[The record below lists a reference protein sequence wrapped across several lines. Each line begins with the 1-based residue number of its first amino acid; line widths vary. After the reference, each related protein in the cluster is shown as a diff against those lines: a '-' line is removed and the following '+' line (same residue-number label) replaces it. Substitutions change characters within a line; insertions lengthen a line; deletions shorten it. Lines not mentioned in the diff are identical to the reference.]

1 MNNNFYTLTTYIH
14 NKNKITYPM
23 EDYLEMIYRKKK
35 EKITITSLSHD
46 LNIKKSS
53 CSKMIHKLKDLN
65 LIKIEENQIRLTKI
79 GSKIAGY
86 LYHRHQVLEHFLK
99 NLNQENFELAQV
111 EKLEHFIDEVTLRNL
126 EKLTNQ
132 IIKQNGS

>member
-1 MNNNFYTLTTYIH
+1 MNDNFYTLTTYIH

-111 EKLEHFIDEVTLRNL
+111 EKLEHFIDEITLRNL
-126 EKLTNQ
+126 EKLLKTTFH
-132 IIKQNGS
+132 

>member
-1 MNNNFYTLTTYIH
+1 
-14 NKNKITYPM
+14 M

-65 LIKIEENQIRLTKI
+65 LIKIEENKILLTSI
-79 GSKIAGY
+79 GLKIAY
-86 LYHRHQVLEHFLK
+86 NLYHRHQVLENFLK

-111 EKLEHFIDEVTLRNL
+111 EKLEHFIDEITLRNL

>member
-1 MNNNFYTLTTYIH
+1 
-14 NKNKITYPM
+14 M

-86 LYHRHQVLEHFLK
+86 LYHRHQVLENFLK

>member
-1 MNNNFYTLTTYIH
+1 MNDNFYTLTTYIH

-65 LIKIEENQIRLTKI
+65 LIKIEENKILLTSI
-79 GSKIAGY
+79 GLKIAY
-86 LYHRHQVLEHFLK
+86 NLYHRHQVLETFLK